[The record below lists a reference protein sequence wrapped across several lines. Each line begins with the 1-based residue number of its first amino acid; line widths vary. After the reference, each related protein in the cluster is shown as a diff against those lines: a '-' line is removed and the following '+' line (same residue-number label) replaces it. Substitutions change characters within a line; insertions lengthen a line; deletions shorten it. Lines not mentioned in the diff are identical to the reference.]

1 MSHYVSSEEGTAQT
15 LRLTDG
21 VRDSVRAALTMFLD
35 QVNCV
40 ESTHGVY
47 VEMHGEH
54 GTAVV
59 WQDAI
64 MASVLLLTTAMR
76 AACGPLVDELWAY
89 ENGVAAAQRQVQQLE
104 EDIEDERLNVQIAR
118 QQAQMLVFLNHQ
130 LTTRIESLTRSAEAG
145 PTEETHVH
153 DIADA
158 DADADADANVNVNVN
173 AGVAVAVAGDSVGDD
188 DPSVRVILEY
198 IEAAMER
205 DRVDG
210 RASRERCRHGG
221 GFSADDDRV

>member
-158 DADADADANVNVNVN
+158 DADATPTPTPTPTSTSTRAC
-173 AGVAVAVAGDSVGDD
+173 VAVAW
-188 DPSVRVILEY
+188 P
-198 IEAAMER
+198 
-205 DRVDG
+205 
-210 RASRERCRHGG
+210 
-221 GFSADDDRV
+221 

>member
-153 DIADA
+153 DTTLTPTLTPTPTPTDA
-158 DADADADANVNVNVN
+158 DADDVNVN
-173 AGVAVAVAGDSVGDD
+173 AGVAVAVAGDS
-188 DPSVRVILEY
+188 SVMTI
-198 IEAAMER
+198 
-205 DRVDG
+205 
-210 RASRERCRHGG
+210 RAFG
-221 GFSADDDRV
+221 